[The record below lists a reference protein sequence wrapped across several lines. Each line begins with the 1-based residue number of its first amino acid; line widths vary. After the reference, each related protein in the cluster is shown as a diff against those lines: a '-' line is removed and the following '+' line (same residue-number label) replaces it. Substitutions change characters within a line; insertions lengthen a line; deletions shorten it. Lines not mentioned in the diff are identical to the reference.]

1 MKRVLIARP
10 DVSVSLPVAAM
21 FAAGALGSIAS
32 CAWLLV
38 SLRRG
43 DEASARK
50 TLLALAV
57 NWMLI
62 APLPWA
68 LRKAFPRGKRTAV
81 VFVACAVLVGAISV
95 WKQ

>member
-1 MKRVLIARP
+1 VKRVLIVRP

-32 CAWLLV
+32 SVWLFI
-38 SLRRG
+38 SLRSG
-43 DEASARK
+43 DGASARK
-50 TLLALAV
+50 ILLAMAAS
-57 NWMLI
+57 WMLI

-68 LRKAFPRGKRTAV
+68 LRKAVPHGKRTAV
-81 VFVACAVLVGAISV
+81 VLVACAALVGAISV